1 MMVQGSPILGKLT
14 MNAHGA
20 RRQPG
25 HAQQTLQFHF
35 DGTVVTA
42 CDTDTVASAVI
53 AAGYRKFTTVPQ
65 DGSPRGGYC
74 FVGRCSDCL
83 MVIDGQPGT
92 MACMTPV
99 RDGMQVETQVGL
111 GHWGRSDES

>member
-1 MMVQGSPILGKLT
+1 
-14 MNAHGA
+14 MNSHRA

-25 HAQQTLQFHF
+25 HAGTALQIVF
-35 DGTVVTA
+35 DGAEVSAV
-42 CDTDTVASAVI
+42 DTDTVASALI
-53 AAGYRKFTTVPQ
+53 AAGCRTFTTMSQ

-74 FVGRCSDCL
+74 FIGRCSDCL

-99 RDGMQVETQVGL
+99 RDGMRIETQIGH
-111 GHWGRSDES
+111 GHWNGGSES